1 VGETRIAMADGTSRP
16 VAEIAEGDLVL
27 GDDGRVNRVLGI
39 DRLTLDDR
47 LLFGFNGSQ
56 PFVTA
61 SHPFMTEDGWKAI
74 DPTHSYTDHRVPA
87 VGRLE
92 IGTRLLLLT
101 GVRIQAAIGGPTLT
115 ETSLD
120 IQTESHPLVS
130 VERVS
135 APASTALLNLR
146 LDGNHTYFAN
156 DLLVHNKIF
165 QVMLPGDGGVPTVG
179 GF

>member
-1 VGETRIAMADGTSRP
+1 MADGISRP
-16 VAEIAEGDLVL
+16 VAEIAEGDFVL
-27 GDDGRVNRVLGI
+27 GDGGRVNRVLGI
-39 DRLTLDDR
+39 DRLTLDNR
-47 LLFGFNGSQ
+47 LLYGFNGSH

-74 DPTHSYTDHRVPA
+74 DPTHSYTDHGVPA

-92 IGTRLLLLT
+92 IGNRLVLLSE
-101 GVRIQAAIGGPTLT
+101 VRIAAAIGGSTLP
-115 ETSLD
+115 ETSFD
-120 IQTESHPLVS
+120 IRTQSHPLMTL
-130 VERVS
+130 EGVS
-135 APASTALLNLR
+135 APASTALFNLR

-165 QVMLPGDGGVPTVG
+165 QAMLPGDGGVPMIG

>member
-1 VGETRIAMADGTSRP
+1 MADGTSRP
-16 VAEIAEGDLVL
+16 VAEIAEGDFVL

-39 DRLTLDDR
+39 DRLTLDNR
-47 LLFGFNGSQ
+47 LLYGFNGSQ

-74 DPTHSYTDHRVPA
+74 DPTHSYTDHGVPA

-92 IGTRLLLLT
+92 IGNRLVLLSE
-101 GVRIQAAIGGPTLT
+101 VRIAAAIGGPALP

-120 IQTESHPLVS
+120 IQTESHALTALGS
-130 VERVS
+130 VS
-135 APASTALLNLR
+135 APASTALFNLR

-165 QVMLPGDGGVPTVG
+165 QAMLPGDGGVPMIG

>member
-1 VGETRIAMADGTSRP
+1 MADGTSRA
-16 VAEIAEGDLVL
+16 VSDVAEGDFVV

-39 DRLTLDDR
+39 DRLSLDNR
-47 LLFGFNGSQ
+47 LLYGLNGSE

-61 SHPFMTEDGWKAI
+61 SHPFMTEDGWKAV

-92 IGTRLLLLT
+92 FGNRLVLLSQ
-101 GVRIQAAIGGPTLT
+101 VRVPVVIGGPALLGGA
-115 ETSLD
+115 LD
-120 IQTESHPLVS
+120 IQTEPHELRSL
-130 VERVS
+130 EGFG
-135 APASTALLNLR
+135 APASTPLFNLR

-156 DLLVHNKIF
+156 ELLVHNKIF
-165 QVMLPGDGGVPTVG
+165 QAMQPGDGGIPTIG